1 MSVQTQVRFR
11 KVEKYILYL
20 NSIKEVVQCGQGIHK
35 GNSNSRRLISP
46 PTDQGKEASGS
57 YGLNTTRE
65 QVHTTLFQ
73 ATHYKLQVNHS
84 DMLRNTQQGNTSHQV
99 KFHTTETGFPGPIR
113 CCGWTSTG
121 ADYGVRQGTTQK
133 KEKTPLT
140 WDSQHVHQDI
150 QTVPRLEG
158 KSNHVTRSSKLTHT
172 HTNHTIIKE
181 QQPAT

>member
-1 MSVQTQVRFR
+1 M
-11 KVEKYILYL
+11 
-20 NSIKEVVQCGQGIHK
+20 
-35 GNSNSRRLISP
+35 
-46 PTDQGKEASGS
+46 
-57 YGLNTTRE
+57 
-65 QVHTTLFQ
+65 
-73 ATHYKLQVNHS
+73 
-84 DMLRNTQQGNTSHQV
+84 
-99 KFHTTETGFPGPIR
+99 ETGFPGPIR

-172 HTNHTIIKE
+172 HTNHTIRKE
-181 QQPAT
+181 QQPTTCSCVGLRTNKHTLKCLHYTIHIAHIPLHELINKSQSSSHSPTYKDRKSVV